1 MPRWLLVLGI
11 FLPHCVM
18 SQSNSGFSPAQPLER
33 GKILPS
39 IRCSTHPEQSYALY
53 LPSNYSTDR
62 HWPIVISSDPG
73 ARGTVPLEL
82 QKAAAERYG
91 YILAASN
98 NSRNGPWKPRI
109 EATDAMFSDLQSRV
123 SLDMSRVYFAGF
135 SGGARASAQ
144 IATQCKCAAGVLLSG
159 AGFSSGLSPSA
170 ASPFPIF
177 STAGILDFNYSEVIL
192 LQEEL
197 KKAAY
202 PHWLRTFDGV
212 HQWAPVEVMEE
223 ALAWFRIQSMKTGRE
238 PRDQH
243 FIEMEFSQAVAR
255 AESFQLAGDLLNAWR
270 EYSQIASTY
279 DSLVDTAAIR
289 AKAETFGAQKAVHQ
303 AVKREQSEFREQAQ
317 LSAEITSGMFATT
330 GARDTPAGSEDELQS
345 KIIRLRQYT
354 EHEKRPERSRVYK
367 RALGGVFIAAMESG
381 STLLEEK
388 KYPEAIRV
396 FSYATDAYPDSAWAW
411 QQLAVARAI
420 SGERKG
426 AISALRRARTLVSDK
441 ISFGKWLQSEH
452 AFDSLRISPEMNELM
467 Q

>member
-1 MPRWLLVLGI
+1 
-11 FLPHCVM
+11 
-18 SQSNSGFSPAQPLER
+18 
-33 GKILPS
+33 
-39 IRCSTHPEQSYALY
+39 
-53 LPSNYSTDR
+53 
-62 HWPIVISSDPG
+62 
-73 ARGTVPLEL
+73 
-82 QKAAAERYG
+82 
-91 YILAASN
+91 
-98 NSRNGPWKPRI
+98 
-109 EATDAMFSDLQSRV
+109 
-123 SLDMSRVYFAGF
+123 
-135 SGGARASAQ
+135 
-144 IATQCKCAAGVLLSG
+144 
-159 AGFSSGLSPSA
+159 
-170 ASPFPIF
+170 
-177 STAGILDFNYSEVIL
+177 
-192 LQEEL
+192 
-197 KKAAY
+197 
-202 PHWLRTFDGV
+202 V